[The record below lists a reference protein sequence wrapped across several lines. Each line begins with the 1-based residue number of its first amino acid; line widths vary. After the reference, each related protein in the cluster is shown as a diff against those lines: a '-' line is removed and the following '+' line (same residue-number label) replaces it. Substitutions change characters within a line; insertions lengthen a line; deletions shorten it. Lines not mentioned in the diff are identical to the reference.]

1 MNISKVITGVTEKV
15 SKNSSSNVAKEL
27 FNISAK
33 KLAKKP
39 DDIMKAMDIESMA
52 SKFAL
57 STKKLKG
64 KIVDTIGY
72 SPNHSFTKIAKE
84 GVVNTLKS
92 SPNLSTAKTLAEE
105 GVVNT
110 LTLSPY
116 LSTAKTLAK
125 EGVISGGL
133 DAKSAVNGAKATMN
147 ATKLNNK
154 IKSARESAK
163 VFIQN
168 GKTKSEIKAAQEEL
182 KANLNKKYGEKI
194 KARQL
199 AKIKQ
204 EYTQRELDKLN
215 KLL

>member
-1 MNISKVITGVTEKV
+1 MNISKVITGVTEKI
-15 SKNSSSNVAKEL
+15 SKNRSAAKEL
-27 FNISAK
+27 VNISAK

-39 DDIMKAMDIESMA
+39 DDIMKAMDIESTA
-52 SKFAL
+52 AKATL
-57 STKKLKG
+57 SIKKLKG
-64 KIVDTIGY
+64 G
-72 SPNHSFTKIAKE
+72 
-84 GVVNTLKS
+84 VNTLQL
-92 SPNLSTAKTLAEE
+92 SPNLSTAKTLAR
-105 GVVNT
+105 
-110 LTLSPY
+110 
-116 LSTAKTLAK
+116 

-154 IKSARESAK
+154 IKSAKESAE
-163 VFIQN
+163 VFVQN

>member
-1 MNISKVITGVTEKV
+1 MNISKVITGVTEKI
-15 SKNSSSNVAKEL
+15 SKNSSSNAAKEL

-33 KLAKKP
+33 KLANP
-39 DDIMKAMDIESMA
+39 DDIMKAMDIESLA
-52 SKFAL
+52 AKATL
-57 STKKLKG
+57 STKNLNGKAEELANNIFIKKISEITDDTINLSIKKLKG
-64 KIVDTIGY
+64 G
-72 SPNHSFTKIAKE
+72 
-84 GVVNTLKS
+84 VNTLQL
-92 SPNLSTAKTLAEE
+92 SPN
-105 GVVNT
+105 
-110 LTLSPY
+110 

-154 IKSARESAK
+154 IKSAKESAK

>member
-1 MNISKVITGVTEKV
+1 MNISKVITGVTEKI

-39 DDIMKAMDIESMA
+39 DDIMKAMDIESTA
-52 SKFAL
+52 AKAIL
-57 STKKLKG
+57 SKKLKD
-64 KIVDTIGY
+64 KINTLELGQNLSIIEKFKDKANTLKY
-72 SPNHSFTKIAKE
+72 SPNFTITKIAKE
-84 GVVNTLKS
+84 GVVNTL
-92 SPNLSTAKTLAEE
+92 
-105 GVVNT
+105 
-110 LTLSPY
+110 TLSPN

-154 IKSARESAK
+154 IKSAQESAK

-168 GKTKSEIKAAQEEL
+168 GKTKGEIKAAQEEL

>member
-1 MNISKVITGVTEKV
+1 MNISKVITGATEKI
-15 SKNSSSNVAKEL
+15 SKNCHAAKEIAD
-27 FNISAK
+27 ISTK
-33 KLAKKP
+33 KIIKKP

-92 SPNLSTAKTLAEE
+92 SPNLSTAKTLA
-105 GVVNT
+105 
-110 LTLSPY
+110 
-116 LSTAKTLAK
+116 K

-154 IKSARESAK
+154 IKSAKESAE
-163 VFIQN
+163 VFVQN

-204 EYTQRELDKLN
+204 EYTQRELDKIN